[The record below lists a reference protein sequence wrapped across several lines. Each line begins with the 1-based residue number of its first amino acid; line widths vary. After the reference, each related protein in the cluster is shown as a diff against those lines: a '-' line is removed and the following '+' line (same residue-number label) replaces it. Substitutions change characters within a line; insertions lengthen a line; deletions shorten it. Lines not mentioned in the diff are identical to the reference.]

1 VPTDLVFSSFICKN
15 TSTSS
20 RFQDV
25 SPSSGTSLR
34 SKLRRIRRR
43 VFFANLHSGFTRF
56 SYIKGYEVVAHQDGT
71 KQPFLRKVLPYREGF

>member
-34 SKLRRIRRR
+34 RKMASQFRLI
-43 VFFANLHSGFTRF
+43 FHSGFTRF
-56 SYIKGYEVVAHQDGT
+56 SYIKEYEEVALQDGKIYT
-71 KQPFLRKVLPYREGF
+71 LRCCHNREEF